1 MYDYVSG
8 RIAELTPTKVVIDN
22 GGIGYGMEIS
32 LRTYSRLE
40 NLQEATI
47 YVQQQVNQ
55 REGTAIYYGFADK
68 EERDLFRLIT
78 GVSGMGA
85 STARMVLSALS
96 ADELREAI
104 LSEDVARI
112 KSVKGIGLK
121 GAQRMVL
128 ELKDKIVRGEGE
140 SASALIFDASA
151 RSAAAD
157 EASTALQMLGF
168 SKPGINKAVQTIL
181 KKNPSASVE
190 EIIKAALQM
199 L

>member
-8 RIAELTPTKVVIDN
+8 RIAELTPTRVVIDN
-22 GGIGYGMEIS
+22 SGIGYGMEIS
-32 LRTYSRLE
+32 LRTFSRLE
-40 NLQEATI
+40 NAESATI
-47 YVQQQVNQ
+47 YVQQQVNP
-55 REGTAIYYGFADK
+55 REGTTVYYGFAEK

-96 ADELREAI
+96 AEELREAI

-121 GAQRMVL
+121 GAQRLVL
-128 ELKDKIVRGEGE
+128 ELKDKIVRGDGE
-140 SASALIFDASA
+140 IAPSTMFGGTD
-151 RSAAAD
+151 RNAAAD
-157 EASTALQMLGF
+157 EATTALQMLGF
-168 SKPGINKAVQTIL
+168 SKPAVSKAVQAIL
-181 KKNPSASVE
+181 KKNPTASVE

>member
-8 RIAELTPTKVVIDN
+8 RIAELTPTRVVIDN

-32 LRTYSRLE
+32 LRTFSSLE
-40 NLQEATI
+40 NAESATI
-47 YVQQQVNQ
+47 YVQQQVNP
-55 REGTAIYYGFADK
+55 REGTAVYYGFAEK

-96 ADELREAI
+96 AEELREAI

-121 GAQRMVL
+121 GAQRLVL
-128 ELKDKIVRGEGE
+128 ELKDKIVRGDGE
-140 SASALIFDASA
+140 IASSALFGAAD
-151 RSAAAD
+151 RNAAAD
-157 EASTALQMLGF
+157 EATTALQMLGF
-168 SKPGINKAVQTIL
+168 SKPAVTKAVQAIL
-181 KKNPSASVE
+181 KQSPTASVE
-190 EIIKAALQM
+190 TIIKAALQI

>member
-8 RIAELTPTKVVIDN
+8 RIAELTPTRVVIDN
-22 GGIGYGMEIS
+22 SGIGYGMEIS
-32 LRTYSRLE
+32 LRTFSKLE
-40 NLQEATI
+40 NAETATI
-47 YVQQQVNQ
+47 YVQQQVNP
-55 REGTAIYYGFADK
+55 REGTAVYYGFAEK

-96 ADELREAI
+96 AEELREAI

-121 GAQRMVL
+121 GAQRLVL
-128 ELKDKIVRGEGE
+128 ELKDKIVRGDGE
-140 SASALIFDASA
+140 IAPSALFGASD
-151 RSAAAD
+151 RNAAAD
-157 EASTALQMLGF
+157 EATTALQMLGF
-168 SKPGINKAVQTIL
+168 SRPAVSKAVQAIL
-181 KKNPSASVE
+181 KKSPTASVE